1 MTKLAARA
9 ISIPHDA
16 PGDSMSAADRRPS
29 GSESNSGSLSYK
41 FQRLREKL
49 RAAIASGELSGKL
62 PGERALAV
70 RFNVNAKT
78 LSKALTDLAAE
89 GLLERSIGRGT
100 FVRGSAPEATTAAT
114 DKWLLICDPGQQDS
128 PLVQRLLAANPEAQA
143 VTQVELIRPSF
154 LNGFRA
160 VVDLASATP
169 VAFLRDLIVRN
180 MQLIGVG
187 HEPRTYSMHAVLI
200 DGDAAVVNLA
210 RDLMLAGH
218 RRIAAV
224 EGRNSMFVSESLRK
238 AGQRYAPGEAEIDRC
253 FPGDVRCLVEHG
265 TTAIVCDSTAAA
277 SRVLEQLAVMQIE
290 VPAKVSVAAVGYVD
304 GSYPCSGHYVS
315 WSQAAD
321 AVLELLRERPQRPT
335 TLWIPA
341 RFMDQGTITPLAAG
355 QTPETTTAAAAA
367 LGA

>member
-1 MTKLAARA
+1 
-9 ISIPHDA
+9 
-16 PGDSMSAADRRPS
+16 MSAADRRQPS

-100 FVRGSAPEATTAAT
+100 FVRGSAPAPTTSAAERT
-114 DKWLLICDPGQQDS
+114 LLICDPDQEES
-128 PLVQRLLAANPEAQA
+128 PLVKKLLAANPEAHV
-143 VTQVELIRPSF
+143 VTEVETIRPSF

-160 VVDLASATP
+160 VVDLAGATP
-169 VAFLRDLIVRN
+169 APFLRDLIVRN
-180 MQLIGVG
+180 MQLIAVG

-238 AGQRYAPGEAEIDRC
+238 AGLRYAPGEAEIDRC

-277 SRVLEQLAVMQIE
+277 ARVLEQLAVMQVD

-341 RFMDQGTITPLAAG
+341 RFMDQGTIAPIAG
-355 QTPETTTAAAAA
+355 GIDTEATGTAAALRA
-367 LGA
+367 

>member
-1 MTKLAARA
+1 M
-9 ISIPHDA
+9 
-16 PGDSMSAADRRPS
+16 
-29 GSESNSGSLSYK
+29 SYK

-62 PGERALAV
+62 PGERALAR

-100 FVRGSAPEATTAAT
+100 FVKGSVPTPATPTAE
-114 DKWLLICDPGQQDS
+114 KWLLVCDAEQLDS
-128 PLVQRLLAANPEAQA
+128 PLVKQLLAANPEAQA
-143 VTQVELIRPSF
+143 VTEVKSIRPSF

-169 VAFLRDLIVRN
+169 APFLRDLVVRN
-180 MQLIGVG
+180 MQLIAVG
-187 HEPRTYSMHAVLI
+187 REPRTYSMHAVLL
-200 DGDAAVVNLA
+200 DGDAAVVSLS

-224 EGRNSMFVSESLRK
+224 EARNSMFVSESVRK
-238 AGQRYAPGEAEIDRC
+238 AAQRYAPDAEIDRC

-265 TTAIVCDSTAAA
+265 TTAMVCDSAPAA
-277 SRVLEQLAVMQIE
+277 SRVLEQLAMMQIA
-290 VPAKVSVAAVGYVD
+290 VPAKVSVAAVGYVATD
-304 GSYPCSGHYVS
+304 YPCSGYYVK
-315 WSQAAD
+315 WSQAAE

-335 TLWIPA
+335 TLWIPG
-341 RFMDQGTITPLAAG
+341 RFMDQGTMAPATAIDPEASDDAITMSL
-355 QTPETTTAAAAA
+355 
-367 LGA
+367 

>member
-1 MTKLAARA
+1 
-9 ISIPHDA
+9 
-16 PGDSMSAADRRPS
+16 MSAADRRQPS

-100 FVRGSAPEATTAAT
+100 FVRGSVPEATAT
-114 DKWLLICDPGQQDS
+114 SADKWLLICDPGQEDS
-128 PLVQRLLAANPEAQA
+128 PLVKQLLAANPDAQA
-143 VTQVELIRPSF
+143 VTEVETIRPSF

-169 VAFLRDLIVRN
+169 AAFLRDLIVRN
-180 MQLIGVG
+180 MQLIAVG

-277 SRVLEQLAVMQIE
+277 SRVLEQLAVMQID

-341 RFMDQGTITPLAAG
+341 RFMDQGTIAPIAG
-355 QTPETTTAAAAA
+355 GIDPEATGTAAA
-367 LGA
+367 LRV